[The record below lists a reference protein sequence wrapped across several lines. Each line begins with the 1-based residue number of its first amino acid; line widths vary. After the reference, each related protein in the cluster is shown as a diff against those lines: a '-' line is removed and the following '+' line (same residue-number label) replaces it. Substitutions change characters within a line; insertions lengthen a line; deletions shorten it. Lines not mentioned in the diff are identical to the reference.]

1 MSSRNP
7 RLRALVLAAA
17 ILLPAASASA
27 APLGGPARVRDDRG
41 AFTMFLDGLRS
52 FVRGLLDPRG
62 AHSSATKEGM
72 SIDPSG
78 RPSGTNPGATTD
90 EGMLIDPHG

>member
-17 ILLPAASASA
+17 ILLPALSAGA
-27 APLGGPARVRDDRG
+27 APLGGPSRVRDDRG
-41 AFTMFLDGLRS
+41 AFTVLFDGLRS

-62 AHSSATKEGM
+62 AHNSVTKEGM
-72 SIDPSG
+72 MIDPHG
-78 RPSGTNPGATTD
+78 GTNPGAPTG
-90 EGMLIDPHG
+90 EGTSIDPHG